1 MRVLILGVGD
11 AFTKIHF
18 GSSALVAGPD
28 GYLLIDCPDLVHRAI
43 HEANR
48 RAGWDV
54 DASKIHDVLITH
66 LHGDHCNGLES
77 FGFARMLRR
86 MKTPSAP
93 LPRLHISRPASERVW
108 ERLAPAMDG
117 ACCLRHSPARLADF
131 YLLDTIEPQSEAVIA
146 GLTVRCRFTQ
156 HPVPTTGLLIS
167 DGEWTLGWSSD
178 TPYEQAH
185 IDWLDQADLIVHESS
200 RGPIHTPIE
209 ALNSL
214 PDELRAKLRL
224 IHLRDDFDRSGTDI
238 EILSQGDVLQ
248 GPVRESDGRE
258 SRPQSAS
265 DDRWAGDR
273 SDADTAAGGTS

>member
-11 AFTKIHF
+11 AFTRAHF
-18 GSSALVAGPD
+18 GSSALVEGPD

-43 HEANR
+43 HEASR

-54 DASKIHDVLITH
+54 DASKIQDVLITH

-77 FGFARMLRR
+77 FGFARMILR

-117 ACCLRHSPARLADF
+117 VCCLGHSPARLGDF
-131 YLLDTIEPQSEAVIA
+131 YLLDTIEPQREAAIA
-146 GLTVRCRFTQ
+146 GLTVRCRFTK

-178 TPYEQAH
+178 TSFEQAH

-200 RGPIHTPIE
+200 LGPIHTPIE
-209 ALNSL
+209 SLNSL

-224 IHLRDDFDRSGTDI
+224 IHLPDDFDRSGTDI
-238 EILSQGDVLQ
+238 EILAEGDVLQ
-248 GPVRESDGRE
+248 GPE
-258 SRPQSAS
+258 
-265 DDRWAGDR
+265 R
-273 SDADTAAGGTS
+273 SS